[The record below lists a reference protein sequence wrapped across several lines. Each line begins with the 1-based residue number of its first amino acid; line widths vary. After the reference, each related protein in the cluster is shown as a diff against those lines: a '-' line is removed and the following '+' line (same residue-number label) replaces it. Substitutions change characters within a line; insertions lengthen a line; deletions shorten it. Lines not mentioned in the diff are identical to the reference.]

1 MFTGIIEST
10 GKIIS
15 FQNRKVTILIPAYQ
29 KINIGESISVNGM
42 CLTVESVKDENYTF
56 YLSYESLKRSSLE
69 LWKKGNIVNIER
81 AITPEK
87 LMGGHI
93 ITGHIDCIGI
103 VKDFYKRE
111 ILKIEYPK
119 KFSKYLVEKGSISI
133 NGVSLTVSKISRESF
148 EVSIIPHTLKNTNI
162 INLKIGDKVH
172 LEFDIIAKYLEK
184 SIDKKDKYEN
194 FQ

>member
-1 MFTGIIEST
+1 MFTGIVEST

-15 FQNRKVTILIPAYQ
+15 HQNERVTILIPSSQ

-42 CLTVESVKDENYTF
+42 CLTVESVKDDNITF
-56 YLSYESLKRSSLE
+56 YLSYESLKRSSFK

-81 AITPEK
+81 ALTPEK

-103 VKDFYKRE
+103 VKGFYKKE
-111 ILKIEYPK
+111 ILKIGYPK
-119 KFSKYLVEKGSISI
+119 MFSKYLVEKGSISI
-133 NGVSLTVSKISRESF
+133 NGVSLTISKIRGEEF

-184 SIDKKDKYEN
+184 LISEKEKI
-194 FQ
+194 

>member
-15 FQNRKVTILIPAYQ
+15 FQNNKVVISVPSIEGI
-29 KINIGESISVNGM
+29 KIGESISVNGM
-42 CLTVESVKDENYTF
+42 CLTVESVKDESITF
-56 YLSYESLKRSSLE
+56 YLSQESLKRSSLE

-81 AITPEK
+81 ALTPEK

-103 VKDFYKRE
+103 VKGFYNRE
-111 ILKIEYPK
+111 ILKIGYHK
-119 KFSKYLVEKGSISI
+119 KFSKYLVEKGSISV
-133 NGVSLTVSKISRESF
+133 NGVSLTISKLRGQEF

-184 SIDKKDKYEN
+184 LI
-194 FQ
+194 